1 MPYGFIRVRKGC
13 VATSNKVTLAGSY
26 EHGSSHK
33 IHNDALDMLKNYNFS
48 NLKIWEPFKV
58 KMPNW
63 LVGCFG
69 LNGPLRQYFSLYR
82 AVSQREG
89 ERKEKG

>member
-1 MPYGFIRVRKGC
+1 MPCAKQNGAIICFEKRMRLEGNIDPECTLVSLIRLVG
-13 VATSNKVTLAGSY
+13 
-26 EHGSSHK
+26 
-33 IHNDALDMLKNYNFS
+33 
-48 NLKIWEPFKV
+48 
-58 KMPNW
+58 W

-89 ERKEKG
+89 ENQEK